1 MYLRKSQ
8 INFGGKFEF
17 RSYLSY
23 YNVSQW
29 GLSISAF
36 VTRRVSS
43 QIKVISIGK
52 NYNGFFWQ
60 VQNQVVQRSSFN
72 HCHSSRLFFFRNLL
86 KFINGKRNT
95 CYKASLMCLLGWG
108 ISTLGVKK
116 WFTFWPKCQN
126 PQWLFFYVNRYAASS
141 LKMTKFGFSR
151 SIYCVKNDPDIFE
164 KIISWKEYLIR
175 RTTFLSTYE

>member
-1 MYLRKSQ
+1 MTNIWEKVKS
-8 INFGGKFEF
+8 ILAG
-17 RSYLSY
+17 SYLITT
-23 YNVSQW
+23 VSQW

-52 NYNGFFWQ
+52 NCNGFFWQ

-95 CYKASLMCLLGWG
+95 CYKASLMLVSVGLGNFNF
-108 ISTLGVKK
+108 GVKEL
-116 WFTFWPKCQN
+116 FTYWHKYQQH
-126 PQWLFFYVNRYAASS
+126 PQWLFF
-141 LKMTKFGFSR
+141 L
-151 SIYCVKNDPDIFE
+151 CE
-164 KIISWKEYLIR
+164 
-175 RTTFLSTYE
+175 

>member
-1 MYLRKSQ
+1 MNLKPPFLIKR
-8 INFGGKFEF
+8 G
-17 RSYLSY
+17 Y
-23 YNVSQW
+23 YILPSPSTALVTST
-29 GLSISAF
+29 F

-95 CYKASLMCLLGWG
+95 CYKASLMLVSVGLGNFNFRG
-108 ISTLGVKK
+108 RKINCILAQMSTPSMINFL
-116 WFTFWPKCQN
+116 C
-126 PQWLFFYVNRYAASS
+126 VNRYDAAS
-141 LKMTKFGFSR
+141 LKMPKYGLYEQFTIPKKDLSR
-151 SIYCVKNDPDIFE
+151 YFWNWFFE
-164 KIISWKEYLIR
+164 NHIWLGNNFLIDSC
-175 RTTFLSTYE
+175 LVLQ

>member
-116 WFTFWPKCQN
+116 
-126 PQWLFFYVNRYAASS
+126 
-141 LKMTKFGFSR
+141 M
-151 SIYCVKNDPDIFE
+151 IYILAQMSKPSMIIFLCE
-164 KIISWKEYLIR
+164 
-175 RTTFLSTYE
+175 